1 MQTNTVWRGG
11 ALLVACLMLATAHA
25 SALSMDMDAKM
36 EDMKHDME
44 STFDEKFS
52 DDGDTGTDDS
62 RDTDSDRD
70 TRDSDDQDTD
80 ERDQDDSTDRDTRDS
95 DRSTDSDV
103 NDLQLKM
110 EQMKQE
116 LQSKFDG
123 TSNDDSND
131 RDTRDSDDRNTDDS
145 DRSDDRS
152 GDRDT
157 RDSDDSTDR
166 DTRDSDDSD
175 TGTDAPSSGSLA
187 AQTEAA
193 LVDSVNAERQARG
206 LHGWSFDS
214 DLRETARH
222 KSQDMAAR
230 DYFAHTAPDGTRFT
244 DIFRQYGV
252 SCGAAA
258 ENLAKTHKLR
268 YSEDPQEL
276 ADGITTLWMNSDG
289 HRRAILRSY
298 YDQVGYGVEI
308 TDGGTVYATMH
319 AC

>member
-157 RDSDDSTDR
+157 RDSDDS
-166 DTRDSDDSD
+166 D